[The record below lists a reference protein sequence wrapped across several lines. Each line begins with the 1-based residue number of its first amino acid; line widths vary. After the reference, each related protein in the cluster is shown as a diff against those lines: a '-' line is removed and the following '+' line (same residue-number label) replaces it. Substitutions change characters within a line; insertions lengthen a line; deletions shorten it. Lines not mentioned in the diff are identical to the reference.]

1 METFNAIMKALIFIV
16 MTGAAAIAMFVA
28 ACYFILGSKGEEDR
42 FAIIMIFGVP
52 SALSSVI
59 ALWGMIN
66 IIYYWL
72 FSVQLL
78 PVHYCD

>member
-1 METFNAIMKALIFIV
+1 MKALVFIV

-66 IIYYWL
+66 VIYYWL
-72 FSVQLL
+72 I
-78 PVHYCD
+78 PAIW

>member
-1 METFNAIMKALIFIV
+1 MKALVFIV

-52 SALSSVI
+52 SALSCVI

-72 FSVQLL
+72 I
-78 PVHYCD
+78 PAIW

>member
-42 FAIIMIFGVP
+42 FAIIIIYAVP
-52 SALSSVI
+52 SAVAGVI

-66 IIYYWL
+66 VIYYWL
-72 FSVQLL
+72 I
-78 PVHYCD
+78 PAIW